1 MSKTIEVSKLT
12 VAIKRLFNLYWKFM
26 CTDEINDKI
35 KMNLAPTPSA
45 TVTVFL
51 IAEKLLKGMTLKFV
65 DIQFVYIYCFVKT
78 KRYYMI
84 RLFCIVNL
92 LGTSRILWILAPYKR
107 VK

>member
-1 MSKTIEVSKLT
+1 
-12 VAIKRLFNLYWKFM
+12 M

-35 KMNLAPTPSA
+35 KMDLAPTPSA

-65 DIQFVYIYCFVKT
+65 DFQFVYIYCFVKT
-78 KRYYMI
+78 KRNYMI

-92 LGTSRILWILAPYKR
+92 LGTSRILWILTPYKR

>member
-1 MSKTIEVSKLT
+1 
-12 VAIKRLFNLYWKFM
+12 M

-65 DIQFVYIYCFVKT
+65 DIQFVYIYCFVKI

-92 LGTSRILWILAPYKR
+92 LVMSRILWILTPYKR